1 MSKCLPGMRWLFGL
15 YLILG
20 LWSCAPEEQVS
31 QLAGSTEEAAPLA
44 FPEPEFATGYAFP
57 HTTEPEPESQLAE
70 WLDVGILFA
79 ALSVATYLATFKRSR
94 RGIFFL
100 MLFSLAYF
108 GFYKEGCICPIGSIQ
123 NVAASLFD
131 PRVSIPA
138 GTALIF
144 LLPLI
149 FAIFFGRVFC
159 SSVCALGAI
168 QDAVLI
174 KPIKVPKK
182 LGLLLGMIPYGYLSV
197 GVLLAATGTGFVI
210 CRYDPFIPF
219 FRLNGNSPYLMLGA
233 GFLIVSTVIGRP
245 YCRFFC
251 PYNVLLGWMSRFS
264 KWHLSITP
272 TTCVQCRLCEDS
284 CPFDHINNPTE
295 GLDREERSTG
305 VRRLGKL
312 VAAVPLLMGL
322 GGYIGY
328 KASIPLSHYNNT
340 VQTAEQLV
348 IDYKDA
354 QLAALEGGDASEE
367 DSGLTATQEFRTMTN
382 QEMKTVAF
390 AQMGQA
396 DKDLAEEAR
405 SIRGRMQLGG
415 ILTGLFLGLVLAAKL
430 LRMSISRNQKDYEV
444 DKPTCYS
451 CARCCPTCPSDE
463 RHEPNFVQ
471 PDLSNVAALRDGE
484 LAPTA

>member
-1 MSKCLPGMRWLFGL
+1 MFKRLQACAWLVLVLCMGL
-15 YLILG
+15 A
-20 LWSCAPEEQVS
+20 SCVPDVEEEHTTVS
-31 QLAGSTEEAAPLA
+31 AEEAALLP
-44 FPEPEFATGYAFP
+44 FPEPEFTATEYYFP
-57 HTTEPEPESQLAE
+57 HTTEPAPESQLEE

-79 ALSVATYLATFKRSR
+79 ALSMATYLATFKRSR

-123 NVAASLFD
+123 NVAASIFN
-131 PRVSIPA
+131 PKAPIPA

-168 QDAVLI
+168 QDVMLI
-174 KPIKVPKK
+174 KPIKVPKT
-182 LGLLLGMIPYGYLSV
+182 LGLMLGLIPYGYLSV

-233 GFLIVSTVIGRP
+233 GFLMVSTVVGRP
-245 YCRFFC
+245 YCRFVC
-251 PYNVLLGWMSRFS
+251 PYNILLGWMSRFA

-305 VRRLGKL
+305 VKRLGKL
-312 VAAVPLLMGL
+312 VAALPILIGL

-340 VQTAEQLV
+340 VQKAEQLV
-348 IDYKDA
+348 IDFVQTRDGTAPEK
-354 QLAALEGGDASEE
+354 QP
-367 DSGLTATQEFRTMTN
+367 GLSATQEFRTLSN
-382 QEMKTVAF
+382 QEKRALAH

-396 DKDLAEEAR
+396 DLELAEAAKIVRED
-405 SIRGRMQLGG
+405 MKLGG
-415 ILTGLFLGLVLAAKL
+415 ILVGMFLGLILGAKL
-430 LRMSISRNQKDYEV
+430 LRMSISRTQTDYEV

-451 CARCCPTCPSDE
+451 CARCCPTCPSDAL
-463 RHEPNFVQ
+463 HEPNFVQ
-471 PDLSNVAALRDGE
+471 VDLSNVATLQKDGT
-484 LAPTA
+484 LVGAKQA